1 MANAASETEEAK
13 HMAWRIVGGVVGWL
27 ASLTPLVIVNIPV
40 IATAMDPGMVPL
52 AGGAALALGIALG
65 GALAGL
71 LGGRRG
77 AGWGGTLAGALAS
90 LLFAATLIALGH
102 YLDAQS
108 KLPNLIHLHPVRAMV
123 AVGFVACLIMVVAAV
138 SGALSGRR
146 RERLAVNAMRQAAR
160 ASAPATTGRA
170 SQPRTSR
177 APSQP
182 NAPYG
187 AKGAYDAP
195 EPRDRPVRSG
205 QRPPS
210 QPVSRSR
217 GETHS
222 RERAPRW

>member
-1 MANAASETEEAK
+1 
-13 HMAWRIVGGVVGWL
+13 MAWRIVGGVVGWL
-27 ASLTPLVIVNIPV
+27 ASLTPLVIVNIPAL
-40 IATAMDPGMVPL
+40 ATAMDPSLVPV

-77 AGWGGTLAGALAS
+77 SGWGGTLAGAIAA

-102 YLDAQS
+102 YLDTQGQ
-108 KLPNLIHLHPVRAMV
+108 LPNLLHLHPIRAMV
-123 AVGFVACLIMVVAAV
+123 AVGFVACLIMIAAAV
-138 SGALSGRR
+138 SGAVSGRR
-146 RERLAVNAMRQAAR
+146 RERIAITAMRQAAQ
-160 ASAPATTGRA
+160 APAVAPTGQP
-170 SQPRTSR
+170 SQPRAYR

-182 NAPYG
+182 NTPPYG
-187 AKGAYDAP
+187 APGAYGVHGAP

-210 QPVSRSR
+210 QPVTRGR
-217 GETHS
+217 GESHT

>member
-1 MANAASETEEAK
+1 
-13 HMAWRIVGGVVGWL
+13 MAWRIVGGMVGWL

-40 IATAMDPGMVPL
+40 IAAAMDPSMVPL

-77 AGWGGTLAGALAS
+77 SGWGGTLAGALAS
-90 LLFAATLIALGH
+90 VLFAATLIALGH
-102 YLDAQS
+102 YLDTQS
-108 KLPNLIHLHPVRAMV
+108 QLPNLIHLHPVRAMV
-123 AVGFVACLIMVVAAV
+123 AVGFVACLIMVVAAA
-138 SGALSGRR
+138 SGAVSGRR

-160 ASAPATTGRA
+160 GAAPSAAGRE
-170 SQPRTSR
+170 SQPRASR

-187 AKGAYDAP
+187 ANGAYEALDQ
-195 EPRDRPVRSG
+195 RDRPVRSG

-217 GETHS
+217 SESHS